1 MVNQQR
7 LHDVLVHMCSKLE
20 QNCHTNAGVGVYKV
34 VQNQARSFGEVEERE
49 RWYSELPINRGTDNS
64 QLWIIRSNTHIC
76 VSLTFALIYHRKKMI
91 DQFGT
96 MQTSV
101 CANYGCCELSN
112 QGTSKS
118 MRIMGNSLYINFCG

>member
-49 RWYSELPINRGTDNS
+49 IWYFSVEGYD
-64 QLWIIRSNTHIC
+64 QLEK
-76 VSLTFALIYHRKKMI
+76 LQK
-91 DQFGT
+91 
-96 MQTSV
+96 
-101 CANYGCCELSN
+101 
-112 QGTSKS
+112 
-118 MRIMGNSLYINFCG
+118 